1 MAPSVGML
9 VAVKKGQNSTP
20 PIYFDKRGMRRTQM
34 SCPNWLKIVHEK
46 NDEIHVGK
54 VRQESIDAGETAAG
68 SPTAATRKIARI
80 IEQREATAKI
90 LVVGDGAFSAK
101 LSDYAIKMG
110 QRLDCEIVAL
120 SVFDKHSQDRKEGGE
135 REPSHF
141 VKRSEL
147 GGARFADKAAGSGV
161 KFYQLAK
168 IGAKESVVDQVVK
181 EIAGIRY
188 VLSEPDDGIAEEH
201 SQRVQLPVIVTPGSR

>member
-1 MAPSVGML
+1 
-9 VAVKKGQNSTP
+9 
-20 PIYFDKRGMRRTQM
+20 M
-34 SCPNWLKIVHEK
+34 SYPNWLKIVQEK
-46 NDEIHVGK
+46 KDEIHVGK

-68 SPTAATRKIARI
+68 SPTAATRKMARI
-80 IEQREATAKI
+80 VEQRNATAKI

-101 LSDYAIKMG
+101 LSEYAIKMG

-120 SVFDKHSQDRKEGGE
+120 SVFDKHSQERKGDGE
-135 REPSHF
+135 REQLHF
-141 VKRSEL
+141 VKRSEH

-161 KFYQLAK
+161 KFYQIAK
-168 IGAKESVVDQVVK
+168 IGVKQGVVDQVVK

-201 SQRVQLPVIVTPGSR
+201 SQRVQLPVIATTGSR

>member
-1 MAPSVGML
+1 
-9 VAVKKGQNSTP
+9 
-20 PIYFDKRGMRRTQM
+20 M
-34 SCPNWLKIVHEK
+34 SCPNWLKIVQEK

-54 VRQESIDAGETAAG
+54 IRQESIDAGETAAG
-68 SPTAATRKIARI
+68 SPTAATRKMARI

-120 SVFDKHSQDRKEGGE
+120 SVFDKHSPERKEEGE
-135 REPSHF
+135 GEPSHF
-141 VKRSEL
+141 IKRSEL

-168 IGAKESVVDQVVK
+168 IGAKEIVVDQVVK

-201 SQRVQLPVIVTPGSR
+201 SQRVQLPVIATPGSR